1 MEDIPLGSLPLDNEQ
16 HERLAQGYFETANKK
31 IAGERAG
38 YTDKSNAWR
47 AIHRE
52 DVQAR
57 IKFLQDER
65 AEELGLDAY
74 YVLRNLKSIA
84 ERCMQGEP
92 VTDRDGAPV
101 FVQGGDGEYAALY
114 KFDAPG
120 ATKAVELIGKHIGMF
135 NDKVKHEHTGADGK
149 PISMNLEV
157 VFTDESSSTN

>member
-38 YTDKSNAWR
+38 YADKSNAWR

-74 YVLRNLKSIA
+74 YVLKNLKSIA

-101 FVQGGDGEYAALY
+101 FIQGGDGEYAALY

-135 NDKVKHEHTGADGK
+135 KDKIEHDISDPLKELLQRASGNTLK
-149 PISMNLEV
+149 PKG
-157 VFTDESSSTN
+157 